1 VQKSTFTNAKARA
14 WETFVQR
21 WDAKT
26 EAHENGML
34 DVFLMYFSE
43 AYQEAAGK
51 KRL

>member
-1 VQKSTFTNAKARA
+1 M
-14 WETFVQR
+14 QR

-34 DVFLMYFSE
+34 DVFLMYFAE
-43 AYQEAAGK
+43 AYQEASGK